1 MNYRHVDVQWGNHD
15 ITWIGAAH
23 GSPICVASVVRISL
37 SYNGFD
43 VLEDGYG
50 INLRPLSTF
59 AGETYGDDPCDC
71 FRIHQL
77 DQNRYDP
84 VGPSQASKMHKA
96 IAVIL
101 LKLEGQLIQRR
112 KEYLM
117 SERLLLDKIDWKTG
131 TVELGESD
139 YRLKDT
145 NFPTIDPDD
154 PYRLSKKEQ
163 EVLDALISSFKHSE
177 KLQRHIGFLVDHG
190 GLYSRYNGNLL
201 YHGCIPMDA
210 DGNFLKVKLKR
221 KDGVTVIVSGKEL
234 MDELDRMIRQSLYS
248 QNKEDLDI
256 LWYLW
261 AGPKSP
267 LYGKAKMAT
276 FERYLIDDPETW
288 AEPKNAYYEWYEDE
302 EKVKEILKE
311 FDMDPETDHIVNGH
325 VPVKIGENPIKAGG
339 KLFVIDGG
347 ISKAY
352 QSTTGIA
359 GYTLIYDSHAIRLA
373 SHKPFRPASDRIS
386 AKMFT
391 KTEVVERKDHR
402 ITIEETDAGAEI
414 LSSIADLEKLI
425 ELYRDGVL
433 PQHSER

>member
-1 MNYRHVDVQWGNHD
+1 
-15 ITWIGAAH
+15 
-23 GSPICVASVVRISL
+23 
-37 SYNGFD
+37 
-43 VLEDGYG
+43 
-50 INLRPLSTF
+50 
-59 AGETYGDDPCDC
+59 
-71 FRIHQL
+71 
-77 DQNRYDP
+77 
-84 VGPSQASKMHKA
+84 
-96 IAVIL
+96 
-101 LKLEGQLIQRR
+101 
-112 KEYLM
+112 
-117 SERLLLDKIDWKTG
+117 
-131 TVELGESD
+131 
-139 YRLKDT
+139 
-145 NFPTIDPDD
+145 
-154 PYRLSKKEQ
+154 
-163 EVLDALISSFKHSE
+163 
-177 KLQRHIGFLVDHG
+177 
-190 GLYSRYNGNLL
+190 
-201 YHGCIPMDA
+201 
-210 DGNFLKVKLKR
+210 
-221 KDGVTVIVSGKEL
+221 
-234 MDELDRMIRQSLYS
+234 
-248 QNKEDLDI
+248 
-256 LWYLW
+256 
-261 AGPKSP
+261 
-267 LYGKAKMAT
+267 
-276 FERYLIDDPETW
+276 
-288 AEPKNAYYEWYEDE
+288 WYEDE